1 VSAEPPRQSVLLP
14 GGASEEEGILQ
25 AEAQSRHDVRIPRSL
40 ALAAAVSWRL
50 LVVGA
55 AVYVTVTLF
64 ARLQVIIVPAAVA
77 VILACALWPGV
88 RALRDRGVRPAFA
101 AATMLVALLG
111 TFAIVVLLL
120 APRAADEIAELD
132 VNVTGGID
140 VVKGWLTDG
149 PLSFSETRVETFFDE
164 LESQVRDASGTIASG
179 AVGGAMLAVEIVVGI
194 LLAVVLLFFFLKD
207 GDRMWMWLERFL
219 PEARQRKWHATAVE
233 VRDVLASF
241 IRGTTIVAF
250 VDAVGIGLGLYLLG
264 IPLVIP
270 LAVLTFIGG
279 FIPIV
284 GATVAGF
291 VAVMVAL
298 VSDGFVKALAV
309 LGVVILVQQLE
320 SNFLQPVVVGRYVQL
335 HPAAVLLAVGVGA
348 VLYGVAGALLAVPL
362 TAALSVVLGRHR
374 AQPEVEVVIDNLRAE
389 P

>member
-1 VSAEPPRQSVLLP
+1 MTL
-14 GGASEEEGILQ
+14 
-25 AEAQSRHDVRIPRSL
+25 SR
-40 ALAAAVSWRL
+40 LAAASVSWRL

-55 AVYVTVTLF
+55 AIYVTVELL

-77 VILACALWPGV
+77 VLLACALWPGV
-88 RALRDRGVRPAFA
+88 RRLRERGVRPGLA
-101 AATMLVALLG
+101 AAAMVFALLG
-111 TFAIVVLLL
+111 TFAIVVALLS
-120 APRAADEIAELD
+120 ARAADEIGELD
-132 VNVTGGID
+132 VNVTGGVD

-149 PLSFSETRVETFFDE
+149 PIHLPEARVEAFFDR
-164 LESQVRDASGTIASG
+164 LENQIRSGSGTIASG
-179 AVGGAMLAVEIVVGI
+179 AVGGAMLAAEIVVGI
-194 LLAVVLLFFFLKD
+194 LLAAVLLFFFLKD
-207 GDRMWMWLERFL
+207 GDRMLLWLRGFL
-219 PEARQRKWHATAVE
+219 PEARQASWHATGVE

-241 IRGTTIVAF
+241 IRGTAIIAL
-250 VDAVGIGLGLYLLG
+250 VDAIGIGLGLYLLG

-298 VSDGFVKALAV
+298 VSDGFVRALAV

-335 HPAAVLLAVGVGA
+335 HPAVVLLAVGAGA

-374 AQPEVEVVIDNLRAE
+374 AQPEAEVVVDTIRAN

>member
-1 VSAEPPRQSVLLP
+1 VTEPPRQSILLP
-14 GGASEEEGILQ
+14 GGGTEEDALAH
-25 AEAQSRHDVRIPRSL
+25 AEARSPHDVRIPRSL

-88 RALRDRGVRPAFA
+88 RRLRDRGARPAFA
-101 AATMLVALLG
+101 AATMLVGLLG
-111 TFAIVVLLL
+111 TFAVVVLLL
-120 APRAADEIAELD
+120 APRAADEISELD

-140 VVKGWLTDG
+140 VIKGWLTDR
-149 PLSFSETRVETFFDE
+149 PLSLSERRVDSFFDG

-179 AVGGAMLAVEIVVGI
+179 AVGGAMLALEIVIGI
-194 LLAVVLLFFFLKD
+194 LLATVLLFFFMKD
-207 GDRMWMWLERFL
+207 GDRMWLWLEGFL
-219 PEARQRKWHATAVE
+219 PETRRVKWHATGVE

-241 IRGTTIVAF
+241 IRGTAIIAL

-279 FIPIV
+279 FVPIV

-309 LGVVILVQQLE
+309 LGVVIAVQQLE

-335 HPAAVLLAVGVGA
+335 HPAAVLLAVGAGA
-348 VLYGVAGALLAVPL
+348 VLYGVAGALLAVPV

-374 AQPEVEVVIDNLRAE
+374 VQPEVEVVIDTFRAE

>member
-1 VSAEPPRQSVLLP
+1 MTEPPRRSIVVP
-14 GGASEEEGILQ
+14 GGEETDVDAR
-25 AEAQSRHDVRIPRSL
+25 AEARSQQEVRIPRSL

-77 VILACALWPGV
+77 LLLACALWPGV
-88 RALRDRGVRPAFA
+88 RRLREAGLRPALA
-101 AATMLVALLG
+101 AAAMLVALLG
-111 TFAIVVLLL
+111 TLSVVVLAL
-120 APRAADEIAELD
+120 APRAADEISQLD
-132 VNVTGGID
+132 VNVSGGVDI
-140 VVKGWLTDG
+140 VKGWLTDG
-149 PLSFSETRVETFFDE
+149 PLSFSERRVESFFDE
-164 LESQVRDASGTIASG
+164 LESQIRAASGTIASG
-179 AVGGAMLAVEIVVGI
+179 ALGGAMLAAEIVVGVV
-194 LLAVVLLFFFLKD
+194 LAIVLLFFFLKD
-207 GDRMWMWLERFL
+207 GDRMWLWLERFL

-233 VRDVLASF
+233 VRDVLAAF
-241 IRGTTIVAF
+241 IRGTAIVAL

-264 IPLVIP
+264 VPLVIP
-270 LAVLTFIGG
+270 LAVLTFVGG

-298 VSDGFVKALAV
+298 VSDGFLVALLV
-309 LGVVILVQQLE
+309 LGVVVLVQQLE
-320 SNFLQPVVVGRYVQL
+320 SNFLQPVVVGRHVQL
-335 HPAAVLLAVGVGA
+335 HPAAVLLAVGAGA

-374 AQPEVEVVIDNLRAE
+374 AHTEVEVVLDAYRPE
-389 P
+389 S

>member
-1 VSAEPPRQSVLLP
+1 MSEPPRQSILLP
-14 GGASEEEGILQ
+14 GGTEEDAIVR
-25 AEAQSRHDVRIPRSL
+25 AESRTPQDIRIPRSL
-40 ALAAAVSWRL
+40 VLGAAVSWRL

-77 VILACALWPGV
+77 VLLACALWPGV
-88 RALRDRGVRPAFA
+88 RRLRDRGARPALA
-101 AATMLVALLG
+101 ATTMLVALLG
-111 TFAIVVLLL
+111 TLAIVVLLL

-132 VNVTGGID
+132 VNVTGGLD

-149 PLSFSETRVETFFDE
+149 PFTFSERRVDRFFDE
-164 LESQVRDASGTIASG
+164 LETQIRSASGAIASG
-179 AVGGAMLAVEIVVGI
+179 AVGGAMLAIEIVVGI
-194 LLAVVLLFFFLKD
+194 LLATVLLFFFLKD
-207 GDRMWMWLERFL
+207 GDRMWKWLEGFL
-219 PEARQRKWHATAVE
+219 PESRRVRWHATGVE
-233 VRDVLASF
+233 VRDVLAAF
-241 IRGTTIVAF
+241 IRGTAIIAL

-264 IPLVIP
+264 VPLVIP

-291 VAVMVAL
+291 VAIMVAL
-298 VSDGFVKALAV
+298 VSGGFVKGLAV
-309 LGVVILVQQLE
+309 LGVVVLVQQLE
-320 SNFLQPVVVGRYVQL
+320 SNFLQPVVVGRFVQL
-335 HPAAVLLAVGVGA
+335 HPAAILLAVGVGA

-374 AQPEVEVVIDNLRAE
+374 AQPEVEVVVDTLRAG

>member
-1 VSAEPPRQSVLLP
+1 VTEPPRHSIVLP
-14 GGASEEEGILQ
+14 GGGSDEDGLEHVGAGSPYD
-25 AEAQSRHDVRIPRSL
+25 ARIPRSL

-50 LVVGA
+50 LVIGA
-55 AVYVTVTLF
+55 AVYVTVELL

-77 VILACALWPGV
+77 VLLACALWPGV
-88 RALRDRGVRPAFA
+88 RRLRERGVRPGIA
-101 AATMLVALLG
+101 AATMLFALIGTVA
-111 TFAIVVLLL
+111 VVLLL
-120 APRAADEIAELD
+120 LSPRAADEIGELD
-132 VNVTGGID
+132 VNVTGGVD
-140 VVKGWLTDG
+140 VVKGWTTDG
-149 PLSFSETRVETFFDE
+149 PLHLPEARVEAFFDR
-164 LESQVRDASGTIASG
+164 LENQIRSGSGTIASG
-179 AVGGAMLAVEIVVGI
+179 AVGGAMLAAEIVVGI
-194 LLAVVLLFFFLKD
+194 LLATVLLFFFLKD
-207 GDRMWMWLERFL
+207 GDRMLLWLKGFL
-219 PEARQRKWHATAVE
+219 PETRKARWHATGIE

-241 IRGTTIVAF
+241 IRGTAIIAL
-250 VDAVGIGLGLYLLG
+250 VDAVGIGLGLFLLG
-264 IPLVIP
+264 VPLVIP

-335 HPAAVLLAVGVGA
+335 HPAAVLLAVGAGA

-374 AQPEVEVVIDNLRAE
+374 AQPEVEVVVDTFRAG

>member
-1 VSAEPPRQSVLLP
+1 MSEPPRQPLLLP
-14 GGASEEEGILQ
+14 GAGGDEDAIAQ
-25 AEAQSRHDVRIPRSL
+25 AEARSPHEIRIPRSL
-40 ALAAAVSWRL
+40 AWAAAVSWRL

-77 VILACALWPGV
+77 VLLACALWPGV
-88 RALRDRGVRPAFA
+88 RRLRALGIRPSLA
-101 AATMLVALLG
+101 AATMLLALVG
-111 TFAIVVLLL
+111 TFAIVIALL
-120 APRAADEIAELD
+120 APRAADEISELD

-149 PLSFSETRVETFFDE
+149 PLYFSESRIDRFFDG
-164 LESQVRDASGTIASG
+164 LESQVRAASGPIASG
-179 AVGGAMLAVEIVVGI
+179 AVGGALLAIEIVVGI
-194 LLAVVLLFFFLKD
+194 GLAIVLLFFFLKD
-207 GDRMWMWLERFL
+207 GDRMWTWLNGFL
-219 PEARQRKWHATAVE
+219 PEARRTRWHATAVE

-241 IRGTTIVAF
+241 IRGTAIIAL

-298 VSDGFVKALAV
+298 VSNGFVKALAV
-309 LGVVILVQQLE
+309 LGVVVLVQQLE

-374 AQPEVEVVIDNLRAE
+374 AQPEVEVVIDTFRGG

>member
-1 VSAEPPRQSVLLP
+1 VTEPPHQSILLP
-14 GGASEEEGILQ
+14 GGGSDEDAITQ
-25 AEAQSRHDVRIPRSL
+25 AEARSPHDVRIPRSL

-77 VILACALWPGV
+77 VLLACALWPGV
-88 RALRDRGVRPAFA
+88 RRLRDRGVRPAFA
-101 AATMLVALLG
+101 AATMVLALLG
-111 TFAIVVLLL
+111 ALAIVVVLL

-132 VNVTGGID
+132 VNVSEGVD

-149 PLSFSETRVETFFDE
+149 PLYLSERRVDSFVDGLET
-164 LESQVRDASGTIASG
+164 QVRSASGTIASG
-179 AVGGAMLAVEIVVGI
+179 ALGGAMLALEIVVGI
-194 LLAVVLLFFFLKD
+194 LLATVLLFFFLKD
-207 GDRMWMWLERFL
+207 GDRMWLWLKGFL
-219 PEARQRKWHATAVE
+219 PEARQVRWHATAVE

-241 IRGTTIVAF
+241 IRGTAIIAL
-250 VDAVGIGLGLYLLG
+250 VDAVGIGLGLFLLG
-264 IPLVIP
+264 VPLVIP

-335 HPAAVLLAVGVGA
+335 HPAAVVLAVGAGA

-374 AQPEVEVVIDNLRAE
+374 AQPQVEVVIDTFRTE

>member
-1 VSAEPPRQSVLLP
+1 MTEPPRQPLVVSRQD
-14 GGASEEEGILQ
+14 EEDAAAR
-25 AEAQSRHDVRIPRSL
+25 AEARPTQEVRIPRSL

-77 VILACALWPGV
+77 VLLACALWPGV
-88 RALRDRGVRPAFA
+88 RRLRESGLRPAFA
-101 AATMLVALLG
+101 AATMLLALLG
-111 TFAIVVLLL
+111 TLSVVVLLL
-120 APRAADEIAELD
+120 APRAADEVGELD
-132 VNVTGGID
+132 VNVTGGVD
-140 VVKGWLTDG
+140 VIKDWLIDG
-149 PLSFSETRVETFFDE
+149 PLSLSETRVESFFDE
-164 LESQVRDASGTIASG
+164 LQSQIRAASGTIASG
-179 AVGGAMLAVEIVVGI
+179 ALGGAMLAAEIVVGI

-207 GDRMWMWLERFL
+207 GDRMWLWLERLL
-219 PEARQRKWHATAVE
+219 PESRQRTWHATAVE
-233 VRDVLASF
+233 VRDVLSAF
-241 IRGTTIVAF
+241 IRGTAIVAL

-264 IPLVIP
+264 VPLVIP

-279 FIPIV
+279 FVPIV

-298 VSDGFVKALAV
+298 VSDGFVIALLV

-335 HPAAVLLAVGVGA
+335 HPAAVLLAVGAGA
-348 VLYGVAGALLAVPL
+348 VLYGVAGALLAVPV
-362 TAALSVVLGRHR
+362 TAALSVVLGRNR
-374 AQPEVEVVIDNLRAE
+374 ARAETEVVIDAYGPRT
-389 P
+389 

>member
-1 VSAEPPRQSVLLP
+1 MSEPPRGSIVLP
-14 GGASEEEGILQ
+14 GGSDEDGLSQ
-25 AEAQSRHDVRIPRSL
+25 AEAKSPHEVRIPRSL
-40 ALAAAVSWRL
+40 AIAAAVSWRL
-50 LVVGA
+50 LIVGA
-55 AVYVTVTLF
+55 AVYVTVELL

-77 VILACALWPGV
+77 VLMACALWPAV
-88 RALRDRGVRPAFA
+88 RRLRQRGVRPAIA
-101 AATMLVALLG
+101 AAAMLFALLG
-111 TFAIVVLLL
+111 TFAVVVFLLSQ
-120 APRAADEIAELD
+120 RAADEIGELD
-132 VNVTGGID
+132 VNITGGVD
-140 VVKGWLTDG
+140 VLKGWLTDG
-149 PLSFSETRVETFFDE
+149 PLYFPEARVEGFFNR
-164 LESQVRDASGTIASG
+164 LENQIRTGGGTIASG
-179 AVGGAMLAVEIVVGI
+179 AVGGAMLAAEIVVGI
-194 LLAVVLLFFFLKD
+194 LLATVLLFFFLKD
-207 GDRMWMWLERFL
+207 GDRMLLWLKGFL
-219 PEARQRKWHATAVE
+219 PETRQTKWHATGVE

-241 IRGTTIVAF
+241 IRGTALIAL

-298 VSDGFVKALAV
+298 VSEGFVKALAV

-320 SNFLQPVVVGRYVQL
+320 SNFLQPVVVGRSVQL

-374 AQPEVEVVIDNLRAE
+374 AQPEVEVVIDTFRAE
-389 P
+389 PP

>member
-1 VSAEPPRQSVLLP
+1 MTEPPRQSILLP
-14 GGASEEEGILQ
+14 GDGSDEDGITQ
-25 AEAQSRHDVRIPRSL
+25 AEARSAHDVRIPRSL

-88 RALRDRGVRPAFA
+88 RRLRDRGARPAVA
-101 AATMLVALLG
+101 AAMMVIALLG
-111 TFAIVVLLL
+111 TFALVVALL
-120 APRAADEIAELD
+120 APRVADEISELD
-132 VNVTGGID
+132 VNVTGGIE

-149 PLSFSETRVETFFDE
+149 PLYLSERRVDTFVGGLETQIR
-164 LESQVRDASGTIASG
+164 SASGTIASG
-179 AVGGAMLAVEIVVGI
+179 ALGGAMLALEIVVGI
-194 LLAVVLLFFFLKD
+194 LLATVLLFFFLKD
-207 GDRMWMWLERFL
+207 GDRMWLWLKGFL
-219 PEARQRKWHATAVE
+219 PGARQARWHATAVE

-241 IRGTTIVAF
+241 IRGTAIIAL
-250 VDAVGIGLGLYLLG
+250 VDAVGIGLGLFLLG
-264 IPLVIP
+264 VPLVIP

-348 VLYGVAGALLAVPL
+348 VLYGVAGALLA
-362 TAALSVVLGRHR
+362 
-374 AQPEVEVVIDNLRAE
+374 
-389 P
+389 

>member
-1 VSAEPPRQSVLLP
+1 MTEPPRQSIVV
-14 GGASEEEGILQ
+14 GGGGDAD
-25 AEAQSRHDVRIPRSL
+25 AELRADARSSQEVRIPRSL

-77 VILACALWPGV
+77 LLLACALWPGA
-88 RALRDRGVRPAFA
+88 RRLREAGLRPAFA
-101 AATMLVALLG
+101 AATMLVALVG
-111 TFAIVVLLL
+111 TLAVIVLLL
-120 APRAADEIAELD
+120 APRAADEISQLD
-132 VNVTGGID
+132 VNVTGGVE

-149 PLSFSETRVETFFDE
+149 PLSFSERRVESFFDE
-164 LESQVRDASGTIASG
+164 LESQIRAASGTIASG
-179 AVGGAMLAVEIVVGI
+179 AVGGAMLAAEIVVGV

-207 GDRMWMWLERFL
+207 GDRMWLWLERFL
-219 PEARQRKWHATAVE
+219 PETRQRKWHTTAVE
-233 VRDVLASF
+233 VRDVLAAF
-241 IRGTTIVAF
+241 IRGTAIVAL

-264 IPLVIP
+264 VPLVIP
-270 LAVLTFIGG
+270 LAMLTFVGG

-298 VSDGFVKALAV
+298 VSDGFVIALLV
-309 LGVVILVQQLE
+309 LGLVILVQQLE

-374 AQPEVEVVIDNLRAE
+374 AQPEVEVILDAYRPE
-389 P
+389 S